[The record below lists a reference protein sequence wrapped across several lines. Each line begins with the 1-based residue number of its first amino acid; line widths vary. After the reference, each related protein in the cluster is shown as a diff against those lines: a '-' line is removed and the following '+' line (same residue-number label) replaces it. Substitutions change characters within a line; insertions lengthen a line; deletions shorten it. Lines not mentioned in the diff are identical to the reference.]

1 MGELRRSEL
10 SGSVGSARRESGAAH
25 GGSVRMFSVAATSGK
40 IGRRAHKRPFCL
52 NRYNLPGRALA
63 CLGYAVAGQRQ
74 AVQPRAVE
82 YGAVEYR
89 AVQHRAAWHRAAW
102 PEAPL
107 VPSGACVTRSVRT
120 GSEPYCK
127 ARIVSV
133 RPATAVAIFPYASN
147 PGLAMRMWWHRR
159 PAAAGTRSVTAAPD
173 PVAPEDRHR
182 TASHP
187 LCLV

>member
-1 MGELRRSEL
+1 
-10 SGSVGSARRESGAAH
+10 
-25 GGSVRMFSVAATSGK
+25 MFSVAATSGK
-40 IGRRAHKRPFCL
+40 IGRRAHERPPCL
-52 NRYNLPGRALA
+52 DRYSLPGSALA
-63 CLGYAVAGQRQ
+63 CLGYAVAAQRQ
-74 AVQPRAVE
+74 AAPPRAVE
-82 YGAVEYR
+82 YR
-89 AVQHRAAWHRAAW
+89 AAQHRAALHRAAW

-107 VPSGACVTRSVRT
+107 IPSGACGTRSVWT
-120 GSEPYCK
+120 GSERYCK

-133 RPATAVAIFPYASN
+133 RPAIAVAICPYASN

-182 TASHP
+182 PASHP

>member
-1 MGELRRSEL
+1 
-10 SGSVGSARRESGAAH
+10 
-25 GGSVRMFSVAATSGK
+25 MFSVAATSGK
-40 IGRRAHKRPFCL
+40 IGRRALGRPSCL
-52 NRYNLPGRALA
+52 SRDSLPGRALA
-63 CLGYAVAGQRQ
+63 CLGYAVAVQRK

-82 YGAVEYR
+82 YR
-89 AVQHRAAWHRAAW
+89 AAQHRAAG

-107 VPSGACVTRSVRT
+107 VPSCACVTRSVRT

-127 ARIVSV
+127 ARIVGV
-133 RPATAVAIFPYASN
+133 RPAVAVAIFPHASN
-147 PGLAMRMWWHRR
+147 SGLAMRMWWHRR

-182 TASHP
+182 PASHP